1 MAMVPSLQRL
11 QRLFPSELQTEE
23 STTAVA
29 ATRLPNDRLVW
40 SAEPYS
46 APETQLNIAGSSKVP
61 SREVRQANR
70 AVRRIELPDCG
81 KHGPQG
87 RLSAPGTLAAS
98 WRLEFRQSLTSDLVA
113 PICLAFKAELSK

>member
-1 MAMVPSLQRL
+1 MVPQPAETSASLCKRAANGGINDS
-11 QRLFPSELQTEE
+11 R
-23 STTAVA
+23 VA

-87 RLSAPGTLAAS
+87 RLSAVGAVVTG
-98 WRLEFRQSLTSDLVA
+98 R
-113 PICLAFKAELSK
+113 